1 MLSAMRVACGFDH
14 AGYVLKSAVLGAVA
28 EAGHE
33 AEDLGTYSQDPID
46 YPDIAVKVARA
57 VLEGRA
63 ARGVLVC
70 GSGAGV
76 AVAASK
82 IAGIRAATVH
92 DTYTAHQ
99 AVEHD
104 DMNVL
109 CLGARVIGPELAA
122 ELVVTF
128 TGAAFSHAPRHERR
142 LSKVSELERRARADV
157 SHIP

>member
-1 MLSAMRVACGFDH
+1 MLSAMRIACGFDH
-14 AGYVLKSAVLGAVA
+14 AGYVLKSAVLGAVT

-33 AEDLGTYSQDPID
+33 AEDLGTYSEDPVD

-57 VLEGRA
+57 VLESRA

-82 IAGIRAATVH
+82 IVGIRAATVH
-92 DTYTAHQ
+92 DSYTAHQ

-104 DMNVL
+104 NLNVL
-109 CLGARVIGPELAA
+109 CLGARVIGPDLAA
-122 ELVVTF
+122 ELVATF
-128 TGAAFSHAPRHERR
+128 AGAVFSHAPRHERR
-142 LSKVSELERRARADV
+142 LGKVSELERRARADV
-157 SHIP
+157 PQTP

>member
-1 MLSAMRVACGFDH
+1 MRVACGFDH
-14 AGYVLKSAVLGAVA
+14 AGFALKSAVLDAVTH
-28 EAGHE
+28 AGHE
-33 AEDLGTYSQDPID
+33 AEDVGTYSQEPVD
-46 YPDIAVKVARA
+46 YPDIAVRVAQA
-57 VLEGRA
+57 VLARGA
-63 ARGVLVC
+63 TRGVLVC

-104 DMNVL
+104 NLNVL

-122 ELVVTF
+122 ELVATF
-128 TGAAFSHAPRHERR
+128 IGAGFSHEPRHERR
-142 LSKVSELERRARADV
+142 LGKVSELEKGARADV
-157 SHIP
+157 SPSA